1 MRRFGVVV
9 VVLAVA
15 GAALFTSMI
24 AVAETEY
31 AVVTR
36 FGRPVRILDHAGL
49 SWKLPWPV
57 EDVTRIDRRMQ
68 VFDPVRDST
77 TADERITADKK
88 QVLVSS
94 FCVWR
99 VKDPLRF
106 LVSVRDVER
115 AEARLDDLIQ
125 SEIGAAMQLNELTAF
140 LPSSGGAGRTNASQT
155 ETQLGPFM
163 DEITRAVA
171 ASAERSF
178 GIEILSVRVKRLG
191 FPETNKN
198 SVYQRM
204 GEERRRI
211 SAEIRETGR
220 KEAALI
226 TQEAEREKSKIIA
239 EARQE
244 AAAIEGNAEA
254 EVIRIYDEAYREA
267 PELFELLRELEVLE
281 GALGPDDWIYLG
293 RNSNLESLLSILPR
307 VNDRAEGADGSDAG
321 SREDDDR

>member
-1 MRRFGVVV
+1 MKRFGFGI
-9 VVLAVA
+9 VVLAVI
-15 GAALFTSMI
+15 GAALFSSMI

-31 AVVTR
+31 VVVTR
-36 FGRPVRILDHAGL
+36 FGRPVRILEDAGL

-57 EDVTRIDRRMQ
+57 EAVTRIDRRMQ
-68 VFDPVRDST
+68 VFDPARDSL
-77 TADERITADKK
+77 ADDERLTADKK
-88 QVLVSS
+88 QVIVSS

-99 VKDPLRF
+99 VKDPLQF

-140 LPSSGGAGRTNASQT
+140 LPSSGGADRMNVETR

-163 DEITRAVA
+163 DGITEAVA

-178 GIEILSVRVKRLG
+178 GIEILSVRMKRLG
-191 FPETNKN
+191 FPEMNKN
-198 SVYQRM
+198 SVYARM

-220 KEAALI
+220 KEAAKI
-226 TQEAEREKSKIIA
+226 TQEGDLEKSKILA
-239 EARQE
+239 DARRQG
-244 AAAIEGNAEA
+244 AAIRGNAEA
-254 EVIRIYDEAYREA
+254 EVIRIYDEAYRKA

-293 RNSNLESLLSILPR
+293 PNANFESLLSILPR
-307 VNDRAEGADGSDAG
+307 AEVRAGAG
-321 SREDDDR
+321 SESDSSEDGQ